1 MGVLHSVE
9 QSLVTFFS
17 PFCDSS
23 IKDHFM
29 YDVFPGY
36 NLSALTLDGLLVAA
50 SGGITSVITFV
61 M

>member
-1 MGVLHSVE
+1 
-9 QSLVTFFS
+9 
-17 PFCDSS
+17 
-23 IKDHFM
+23 M

-36 NLSALTLDGLLVAA
+36 NLSALTLDSLLVAA